1 MIEEGRT
8 SSPIRNSDNVGGINI
23 TQPEPRGRR
32 NNPQKLF
39 CELSLACVTKCQ
51 PETEL
56 CQPANFTVV
65 NSFLEHHGLTV

>member
-23 TQPEPRGRR
+23 TQTEPRGRR

-39 CELSLACVTKCQ
+39 CE
-51 PETEL
+51 
-56 CQPANFTVV
+56 
-65 NSFLEHHGLTV
+65 